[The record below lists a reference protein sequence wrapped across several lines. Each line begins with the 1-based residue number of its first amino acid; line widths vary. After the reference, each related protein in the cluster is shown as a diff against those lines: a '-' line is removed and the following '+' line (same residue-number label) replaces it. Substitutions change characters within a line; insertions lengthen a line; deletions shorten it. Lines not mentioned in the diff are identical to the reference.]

1 MVNRLGRE
9 FILDMLKLRRQVK
22 MLGRNVEYAIVYIQ
36 VFSSRGDI

>member
-9 FILDMLKLRRQVK
+9 FILDMLKLRHQVK

-36 VFSSRGDI
+36 VFSSGGDI